1 MNKVIIEQIV
11 EEHTFLA
18 RTFFSRAAE
27 DIVKVG
33 ERLARCLRA
42 GNKILLLGNGGS
54 AADAQHIA
62 AEMTCRFQVDRPS
75 LAAIALTTDTS
86 ALTAI
91 GNDYG
96 AQYIFS
102 RQVEAL
108 ARKGDVVI
116 AISTSGESPNVIEA
130 LRSARERDIET
141 VGLLGREGGAAREYV
156 DYPLVVGAQKTARIQ
171 EIHIMIG
178 HILCEAIESE
188 LFGN

>member
-1 MNKVIIEQIV
+1 MNKVLIEQIV

-18 RTFFSRAAE
+18 RTFFSRCGE
-27 DIVKVG
+27 DVAKLG
-33 ERLARCLRA
+33 QRLARCLR
-42 GNKILLLGNGGS
+42 GGGKVLIFGNGGS

-62 AEMTCRFQVDRPS
+62 AEMTCRFQMDRPP
-75 LAAIALTTDTS
+75 LAVIALTTDSS

-96 AQYIFS
+96 GKYIFS

-108 ARKGDVVI
+108 ARKGDVAL
-116 AISTSGESPNVIEA
+116 AISTSGESENIIEA
-130 LRSARERDIET
+130 LRSARKRGIET
-141 VGLLGREGGAAREYV
+141 AALLGREGGAAREYV

-178 HILCEAIESE
+178 HILCETIETE
-188 LFGN
+188 IFGQ